1 MVSRSREDL
10 SPNESHIIDV
20 DSSSPAGDSQNYFS
34 QKDIELTK
42 TTNEAPVWN
51 ILPSYHM
58 YTTTIY
64 KGFNVSDE
72 SLTEPPSYETSS
84 IHSAGRLSSV
94 STARSNSVVA
104 QASSVAST
112 RETEDSNDNSQ
123 RLIIAYEDTNL
134 WRETILDNVHKLT
147 NLTYFNKE
155 VSNAVKISIQFT
167 KEVGELGKEPILID
181 SRLHEYKQGDL
192 INGFVLITNESNEP
206 IPFDMFYVLFEGNLT
221 VANTLDVNDRKPSKV
236 ERFLQMF
243 DFSASWNHAYINRL
257 ITEYA
262 NAYECPLI
270 TDSYDDTKMGFSNRK
285 LLPGVTYKRFFTFKI
300 PENLLDSE
308 CGHSLLDHTQIPPS
322 LGKSRSEDYVN
333 LTYKPDATKTKSLS
347 FIDTSISYGVQ
358 ARFIGRASKYNVNQ
372 SKKNDP
378 VLINSKGDEYVILKE
393 TNRFL
398 RIVPQVRYLT
408 PNQKAIKRKGS
419 QILYKNLINR
429 CKEKIKIGHELI
441 QSIEAN
447 KMDNAIDLINKLSSQ
462 APSDHVKFNQ
472 LYQPTSGAECK
483 RDLIDQFSEQNYNLI
498 SPYTKRSIRGSITPI
513 GTLQVSTP
521 KLEYILKYITPVEYR
536 RGIDVDQSDLDTWNL
551 RVPIELTFR
560 IPQLLFGKK
569 KKLPT
574 IKTIQSDLVVLSIKS
589 DKHPIPIEIT
599 HDLLFKNEVN
609 AESALKDRGLLDL
622 DDFSSIVKSQFN
634 SYRKEIH
641 KIFLQLPPE
650 VFKLENLLVTDINCL
665 SSLKEK
671 HMNLQL
677 EHLQYQV
684 AGEDPESVNSK
695 NLLNLNWT
703 HQDSDPSAYDDATQL
718 VYKCKFDL
726 LLDIVTAHLKVLGTF
741 KNNNAFDAFNLVP
754 SFQSC
759 YIDRFY
765 YLKISINLSNGDT
778 VHLKVPVDF
787 EK

>member
-20 DSSSPAGDSQNYFS
+20 DSSSAGDNQNYFS

-84 IHSAGRLSSV
+84 IHSAGQMSSV
-94 STARSNSVVA
+94 STARSNSMVA
-104 QASSVAST
+104 QRSSVAST
-112 RETEDSNDNSQ
+112 GETEDSNDNSQ
-123 RLIIAYEDTNL
+123 RLIIADEDTNL
-134 WRETILDNVHKLT
+134 WQETILDNVHKLT
-147 NLTYFNKE
+147 NLMYSNKE

-181 SRLHEYKQGDL
+181 PLLHEYKQGDL
-192 INGFVLITNESNEP
+192 INGYVLITNESNEP

-221 VANTLDVNDRKPSKV
+221 VANSLDINDRKPTKI

-243 DFSASWNHAYINRL
+243 DFSASWNHAHINRL

-270 TDSYDDTKMGFSNRK
+270 TDSYDDTKMAFSNRK

-308 CGHSLLDHTQIPPS
+308 CGHSLLDHTQIPPT

-358 ARFIGRASKYNVNQ
+358 ARFIGRASKYNVNL
-372 SKKNDP
+372 SKRKDP

-393 TNRFL
+393 TNKFL

-408 PNQKAIKRKGS
+408 PNQRVIKRKGS
-419 QILYKNLINR
+419 QILYDNLINR

-472 LYQPTSGAECK
+472 LYQSTSGAECK
-483 RDLIDQFSEQNYNLI
+483 RDLIDQFSEKNYNLI

-521 KLEYILKYITPVEYR
+521 KLEYIINIYYPG
-536 RGIDVDQSDLDTWNL
+536 GISEGHRCRSIRPRYMEFKGPN
-551 RVPIELTFR
+551 R
-560 IPQLLFGKK
+560 I
-569 KKLPT
+569 
-574 IKTIQSDLVVLSIKS
+574 D
-589 DKHPIPIEIT
+589 IPY
-599 HDLLFKNEVN
+599 
-609 AESALKDRGLLDL
+609 
-622 DDFSSIVKSQFN
+622 SSIIIW
-634 SYRKEIH
+634 KEEKASH
-641 KIFLQLPPE
+641 NKIYP
-650 VFKLENLLVTDINCL
+650 K
-665 SSLKEK
+665 
-671 HMNLQL
+671 
-677 EHLQYQV
+677 
-684 AGEDPESVNSK
+684 
-695 NLLNLNWT
+695 
-703 HQDSDPSAYDDATQL
+703 
-718 VYKCKFDL
+718 
-726 LLDIVTAHLKVLGTF
+726 
-741 KNNNAFDAFNLVP
+741 
-754 SFQSC
+754 
-759 YIDRFY
+759 
-765 YLKISINLSNGDT
+765 
-778 VHLKVPVDF
+778 
-787 EK
+787 

>member
-20 DSSSPAGDSQNYFS
+20 DSSSPPGDNHNYFS
-34 QKDIELTK
+34 QEDIELTK
-42 TTNEAPVWN
+42 STNEAPVWN

-64 KGFNVSDE
+64 KSFNVSDE
-72 SLTEPPSYETSS
+72 SLTEPPSYENSS
-84 IHSAGRLSSV
+84 IHSNSRLSSV
-94 STARSNSVVA
+94 STARSNSTVA
-104 QASSVAST
+104 QGTSAAST

-123 RLIIAYEDTNL
+123 RLIIADEGTNL
-134 WRETILDNVHKLT
+134 WQETILDNVHKLT
-147 NLTYFNKE
+147 NLTYSNKE

-181 SRLHEYKQGDL
+181 PLLHEYKQGDL
-192 INGFVLITNESNEP
+192 INGFVLITNESNQP
-206 IPFDMFYVLFEGNLT
+206 ISFDMFYVLFEGNLT
-221 VANTLDVNDRKPSKV
+221 VANSLDVNDRKPTRV
-236 ERFLQMF
+236 EKFLQMF
-243 DFSASWNHAYINRL
+243 DFSASWNHAHINRL

-270 TDSYDDTKMGFSNRK
+270 TDTYDDTKMAFPDRK

-308 CGHSLLDHTQIPPS
+308 CGHSLLDHTQIPPT
-322 LGKSRSEDYVN
+322 LGKSRAQDYVN
-333 LTYKPDATKTKSLS
+333 LTYRPDASKTKSLS

-358 ARFIGRASKYNVNQ
+358 ARFIGRASKYNVNL
-372 SKKNDP
+372 STRNDP

-408 PNQKAIKRKGS
+408 QDQKAIKRKGS
-419 QILYKNLINR
+419 QVLYNNLIHR
-429 CKEKIKIGHELI
+429 SKEKIKIGHELI

-447 KMDNAIDLINKLSSQ
+447 KMDNAIDLVNKLSSQ
-462 APSDHVKFNQ
+462 ASSDQVKFNQ
-472 LYQPTSGAECK
+472 LYHSTSGAECK
-483 RDLIDQFSEQNYNLI
+483 RDVIDQFNEQNYNLV

-521 KLEYILKYITPVEYR
+521 KLEYILKYITPVEFR
-536 RGIDVDQSDLDTWNL
+536 KGIDVGQSDLDTWNL
-551 RVPIELTFR
+551 KVPIELTFR

-574 IKTIQSDLVVLSIKS
+574 IKSIQSDLVVLSIKS
-589 DKHPIPIEIT
+589 DNYPIPIEIT

-609 AESALKDRGLLDL
+609 TESALKDRGLCDL
-622 DDFSSIVKSQFN
+622 DDFSSIVKSQFKC
-634 SYRKEIH
+634 YRQEIH
-641 KIFLQLPPE
+641 KIFQQLPPD
-650 VFKLENLLVTDINCL
+650 VFKLENLLVKDINCL

-677 EHLQYQV
+677 EQLQYKV
-684 AGEDPESVNSK
+684 PGEEPESIDSK
-695 NLLNLNWT
+695 NLSNLNWT
-703 HQDSDPSAYDDATQL
+703 HQDSDSAAHDDTQL

-726 LLDIVTAHLKVLGTF
+726 LMDIVTAHLKVIGTF

-759 YIDRFY
+759 YIGRFY
-765 YLKISINLSNGDT
+765 YLKISISLSNGDT
-778 VHLKVPVDF
+778 VHIKVPVDF